1 MSHGRFFDQRSA
13 DRSVQSHKI
22 FFCRFRILS
31 ELFIMDKS
39 NAEVLEKI
47 QMGYRMPRP
56 QDCPEV
62 REISKIL
69 FFNIF

>member
-1 MSHGRFFDQRSA
+1 M

-22 FFCRFRILS
+22 FFVGSESVRFLFQ
-31 ELFIMDKS
+31 LFIMDKS

-62 REISKIL
+62 RDLKDFL

>member
-1 MSHGRFFDQRSA
+1 MIFVGSESVRFF
-13 DRSVQSHKI
+13 K
-22 FFCRFRILS
+22 
-31 ELFIMDKS
+31 LFIMDKS

-62 REISKIL
+62 RDLKD
-69 FFNIF
+69 FVF

>member
-1 MSHGRFFDQRSA
+1 MTRAQQIDRFKVIKYD
-13 DRSVQSHKI
+13 
-22 FFCRFRILS
+22 FCRFRIRS
-31 ELFIMDKS
+31 FFKLFIMDKS

-62 REISKIL
+62 RDLKD
-69 FFNIF
+69 FVF

>member
-1 MSHGRFFDQRSA
+1 
-13 DRSVQSHKI
+13 
-22 FFCRFRILS
+22 
-31 ELFIMDKS
+31 MDKS

-62 REISKIL
+62 RDLKDFLFLIFSKTINIL
-69 FFNIF
+69 

>member
-1 MSHGRFFDQRSA
+1 MGGFLTRDQRI
-13 DRSVQSHKI
+13 DRFKVIKYFLSVRQ
-22 FFCRFRILS
+22 ILS